1 MALSKK
7 QKQLDVDGDGA
18 IDSDD
23 LKDLRAG
30 ALRKSKET
38 VEEMQKGGRV
48 VLKPLMRK
56 RG

>member
-1 MALSKK
+1 MALTQK

-18 IDSDD
+18 IGS
-23 LKDLRAG
+23 KDLA

>member
-1 MALSKK
+1 MALTQK
-7 QKQLDVDGDGA
+7 QKQLDVDGDGE
-18 IDSDD
+18 IGSND

-38 VEEMQKGGRV
+38 VKEMQKGGRV

>member
-1 MALSKK
+1 MALTQK
-7 QKQLDVDGDGA
+7 QKQMDLNKNNR
-18 IDSDD
+18 IDADD
-23 LKDLRAG
+23 LA

-56 RG
+56 HG

>member
-7 QKQLDVDGDGA
+7 QMTIAKLKPPFDE
-18 IDSDD
+18 ITSDD
-23 LKDLRAG
+23 LA
-30 ALRKSKET
+30 ALRKTKET
-38 VEEMQKGGRV
+38 AEEMQKGGRV

>member
-1 MALSKK
+1 MALTQK

-18 IDSDD
+18 IGSDD
-23 LKDLRAG
+23 LA
-30 ALRKSKET
+30 ALRKTKET

>member
-1 MALSKK
+1 MALTQK

-18 IDSDD
+18 IGSND
-23 LKDLRAG
+23 LLFLRAG
-30 ALRKSKET
+30 APRKSKET

-56 RG
+56 HG

>member
-1 MALSKK
+1 MALTQK
-7 QKQLDVDGDGA
+7 QKQMDVDGDGA
-18 IDSDD
+18 IGSDD
-23 LKDLRAG
+23 LS

-38 VEEMQKGGRV
+38 VKEMQKGGRV

>member
-1 MALSKK
+1 MALTQK

-18 IDSDD
+18 IGSDD
-23 LKDLRAG
+23 LS

-38 VEEMQKGGRV
+38 VKEMQKGGRV

>member
-1 MALSKK
+1 MALTQK
-7 QKQLDVDGDGA
+7 QKQLDLNKNNR
-18 IDSDD
+18 IDKDD
-23 LKDLRAG
+23 LA

-56 RG
+56 HG